1 MLRGRDETLWTQAQL
16 GEPKIAARIKSCAD
30 WMKLVLPGK
39 HLLIVGFWTDWG
51 YLNKVLADSLSAM
64 NFVSVT
70 VVDKLTAAE
79 LQLKAPEL
87 WARLNAGTSTF
98 LPVQA
103 SGADALAEL
112 RVAFSKVWLKKF
124 YALAELLLKAEG
136 KTYSPIDPAMNCED
150 LYNCRRDVEGVPYN
164 RAARLKQPPP
174 ESAQASFFQHLLLQ
188 AGAMLDGAWYKQGSK
203 RIRVVQGAGQ
213 ALNSVRE
220 RYNEPP
226 ALDQPDVV
234 VCAGALDLAVPAS
247 LMSPGVGSSIVRP
260 YGGGTAH
267 WMTLDQARGEL
278 AI

>member
-124 YALAELLLKAEG
+124 YALAEPLLKAEG
-136 KTYSPIDPAMNCED
+136 KTYSPIDPAITAKTSTT
-150 LYNCRRDVEGVPYN
+150 V
-164 RAARLKQPPP
+164 A
-174 ESAQASFFQHLLLQ
+174 
-188 AGAMLDGAWYKQGSK
+188 AMLREC
-203 RIRVVQGAGQ
+203 RITA
-213 ALNSVRE
+213 
-220 RYNEPP
+220 P
-226 ALDQPDVV
+226 LD
-234 VCAGALDLAVPAS
+234 
-247 LMSPGVGSSIVRP
+247 
-260 YGGGTAH
+260 
-267 WMTLDQARGEL
+267 
-278 AI
+278 